1 MDMLLSKPVLP
12 PGYLDTSVGEPHIVR
27 HHLMQTFDISEYH
40 LPQETHMWEYPPPNG
55 HKPLVDL
62 LERKYKAQV
71 IITNGAKQALG
82 ACFYALKQMGKER
95 VGMKLPYWALLPQLA
110 KMHDMECSF
119 ADPDINFTKL
129 NAQPDCKELR
139 LPQWHDAYLLLA
151 PNNPCGHCDSPN
163 QLIHTAKEYKDKG
176 IPFIHDA
183 AYYTHTYLPFVHTLP
198 PIGDVQIYSIS
209 KMLGLSGLR
218 LGFVVC
224 PNPEFYKLILNYMEH
239 MTVGVSITSQMF
251 LYSLMDRMENYPSL
265 TGRFEG
271 LSSLALDTAKAIIKQ
286 VNPEILE
293 VGDVEKTNGMFGWF
307 KVGPKADFDKAKINV
322 VGGELFGMPGYI
334 RMNLAFSVDQMRDIV
349 QRLNSVI

>member
-1 MDMLLSKPVLP
+1 MLLSKPILP
-12 PGYLDTSVGEPHIVR
+12 SDWRDVSVGEPHIVR
-27 HHLMQTFDISEYH
+27 QHLQETFNISEYH
-40 LPQETHMWEYPPPNG
+40 LPKIERMWEYPEPKG
-55 HKPLVDL
+55 YKLLVDL
-62 LERKYKAQV
+62 LERKYKAPV

-82 ACFYALKQMGKER
+82 ACFYAMKQMGKEK

-110 KMHDMECSF
+110 KMHGLECAF
-119 ADPDINFTKL
+119 TDPDIIFTKL
-129 NAQPDCKELR
+129 NSQPDCKELR
-139 LPQWHDAYLLLA
+139 HPQWHDAYVLLA

-163 QLIHTAKEYKDKG
+163 TLFNMALDYKNKG

-198 PIGDVQIYSIS
+198 TIGDVQIYSIS

-224 PNPEFYKLILNYMEH
+224 PNPGFYKLILSYMEN
-239 MTVGVSITSQMF
+239 MTVGVSIASQMF

-271 LSSLALDTAKAIIKQ
+271 LSSLSLDMAKAIIKQ

-293 VGDVEKTNGMFGWF
+293 VGDVENTNGMFGFF

-322 VGGELFGMPGYI
+322 VGGELFGMPGYV
-334 RMNLAFSVDQMRDIV
+334 RMNLAFDVPTMRDIV
-349 QRLNSVI
+349 ERLNSNPKE